1 MDSSEISP
9 SKIKHADRVLLGG
22 QLTQTAD
29 SRADSGAVGRA
40 QRVGTTGNGLAAG
53 IAAPD
58 ADGLSAEGELTAEGA
73 EVLGV
78 LRDLELLGALTGV
91 GTIAGTIAAHDAH
104 LDGTLSHFVLE
115 FDFHNILG
123 IFKKGYRSFASHTQS
138 ILQDDCIC
146 VSILQILFGHR

>member
-1 MDSSEISP
+1 ME
-9 SKIKHADRVLLGG
+9 
-22 QLTQTAD
+22 LTQTAD

-78 LRDLELLGALTGV
+78 LGDLELLGTLTGV
-91 GTIAGTIAAHDAH
+91 GTIARTIAAHDAH
-104 LDGTLSHFVLE
+104 LDGTLSHF
-115 FDFHNILG
+115 
-123 IFKKGYRSFASHTQS
+123 
-138 ILQDDCIC
+138 
-146 VSILQILFGHR
+146 